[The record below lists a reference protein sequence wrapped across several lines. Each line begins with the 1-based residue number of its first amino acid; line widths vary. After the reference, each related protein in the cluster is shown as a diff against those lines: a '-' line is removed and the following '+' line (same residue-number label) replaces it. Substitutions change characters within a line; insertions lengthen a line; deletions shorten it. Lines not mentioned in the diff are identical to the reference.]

1 MTIFEGIFSM
11 SGIGIIGAGVM
22 GRQHAASAM
31 LHSTDELI
39 GVYAHDDAQAQS
51 LAKLHGVIAYPS
63 LDDLLA
69 SDEIDG
75 VVVAT
80 PTDTH
85 REVAEAAMRAGKH
98 VFVEKPLARTLA
110 DAESMRDVAR
120 ETDRVLAVGHVIR
133 YFPEYRAIAT
143 AIERGDIGTPAVATF
158 GRRCQQPDWAPD
170 HWHTSMERS
179 GGVVLDMM
187 IHDVDL
193 VRWYFGEPT
202 RVYARCIGSD
212 RYDGIDYALATLH
225 VPDGPICHLFGSWA
239 EPVGFSQSAEICGN
253 LGMLEYDSRGRDE
266 LQLAH
271 HGSAADAVTA
281 LPPPPADARD
291 PFMTQQADWL
301 NETRGKGTLVND
313 ANWAIGSMRIA
324 LAMLESQ
331 RLGTPVELVPAAR
344 VEVPA

>member
-1 MTIFEGIFSM
+1 M

-31 LHSTDELI
+31 LHGNSHKLV
-39 GVYAHDDAQAQS
+39 GVYAHDNSQAQM
-51 LAKLHGVIAYPS
+51 LAARHGVLAFSS
-63 LDDLLA
+63 LEDLLS
-69 SDEIDG
+69 SDEIDA
-75 VVVAT
+75 VIVAT

-98 VFVEKPLARTLA
+98 VLVEKPLARTLA
-110 DAESMRDVAR
+110 DAQALRDIAR

-133 YFPEYRAIAT
+133 YFPEYRTIAI

-158 GRRCQQPDWAPD
+158 RRRCQQPDWAPD
-170 HWHTSMERS
+170 HWHTSMARS

-212 RYDGIDYALATLH
+212 KYGGLDYALATLH
-225 VPDGPICHLFGSWA
+225 VADGPICHLFGSWA
-239 EPVGFSQSAEICGN
+239 EPVGFSQSAEVCGDR
-253 LGMLEYDSRGRDE
+253 GMIEYDSRGRDE

-271 HGSAADAVTA
+271 HGAAADAATA

-291 PFMTQQADWL
+291 PFMLQQADWL
-301 NETRGKGTLVND
+301 DEARGLGTLVND
-313 ANWAIGSMRIA
+313 ADWAIGSMRIA

-331 RLGTPVELVPAAR
+331 ELGSPVDLTPAIPN